1 MILVDEEE
9 VMRGFRLLTTPGE
22 LYELRVPNCRQ
33 DGVVSGYYNSPEE
46 LVDIVKDVS
55 GQAPGVYMTI
65 NPVNP
70 SRPKAL
76 GLRPNTISV
85 KAKSTSRG
93 SDILRR
99 RWLLVDIDPKRPAGV
114 CATGAEKAEAEKVM
128 MAVREHLT
136 GTDWPIPYVVDSGNG
151 FQLRFRIDI
160 PNDRDSGKAV
170 KGCLEALERFSTSS
184 AHIDTVV
191 HDPNRIARLPGTINC
206 KGKNTRERPYR
217 LSRILNPEDEV
228 GMVTLQQLQVLA
240 GSNPKTAFAQAGE
253 RATWTVGGWPD
264 GEGPRTVES
273 FDPNHLFRFYRIKGH
288 WEGKWFIVDLCP
300 VAGHRH
306 EQSTKTGFYWDPDR
320 RVLGW
325 HCFADGCKG
334 SSMTIGQVVS
344 FLVQKTGKRYPKRIW
359 SKAAAEPSVQSEIE
373 DDADDMRKPDAPATA
388 DESSTIDTSS
398 YEYRLD
404 DTGNGERLVRQF
416 GENVR
421 WVAEKR
427 MWMAWGKEG
436 WRRDDSGR
444 LMRVSKEVI
453 NALRAESSEWWE
465 KHLELSGKGDE
476 SAAKEAEAKAK
487 ALASHATKSAR
498 LERRKAMLELASF
511 EMGVHTNLREWDAD
525 GWLLN
530 VRNGIVDLR
539 TQAFMERIRGH
550 MCMRQAPVSYDA
562 EAKCPLWEAAML
574 KWMCGDEELVRYL
587 QAALGITLT
596 SDTSG
601 QCFFF
606 LEGGG
611 ENGKDTFLST
621 VQKHVLGDAEG
632 YARSVGIMS
641 LMETKWGHS
650 EHRNDLAALAGATRM
665 VTAAETQAGH
675 HWDEAIIKDLT
686 GGMTP
691 ITCRQL
697 YGKPFSFVPQ
707 FKLWVMSNDAP
718 VIKGND
724 WGIWRRIK
732 RIPWNYDFS
741 HHPGEKDPGFAEK
754 LRAEA
759 PGILNWMLDGLRI
772 WQENDKQ
779 LPKCKAVDDSTKE
792 YRNEMDIIGR
802 FAGDRLAF
810 EPGVSIL
817 KQQVFKE
824 YESWCKDNGH
834 HPGSSRRFYSEF
846 LRRFPEAKESPVRT
860 SAGYH
865 LLGVRLSSEEP
876 LPIPDD
882 DALGA
887 VAEVVQ

>member
-1 MILVDEEE
+1 MIRVDEEE
-9 VMRGFRLLTTPGE
+9 VKRAFRLLTVPGE
-22 LYELRVPNCRQ
+22 IHELRMLNCGQ
-33 DGVVSGYYNSPEE
+33 HGVVSGYFDNPEQLAE
-46 LVDIVKDVS
+46 IVKGVS
-55 GQAPGVYMTI
+55 GQARGVYMTL
-65 NPVNP
+65 NPVDP
-70 SRPKAL
+70 HKL
-76 GLRPNTISV
+76 GEVGLQPNDFSLN
-85 KAKSTSRG
+85 AKSTSRG

-99 RWLLVDIDPKRPAGV
+99 RWLLVDVDPTRPAGV

-128 MAVREHLT
+128 TSVREYLT
-136 GTDWPIPYVVDSGNG
+136 GTDWPIPYIVDSGNG
-151 FQLRFRIDI
+151 LQLRYRVDI
-160 PNDRDSGKAV
+160 PNDQEAGKLV
-170 KGCLEALERFSTSS
+170 KSCLEALDRFSTSS

-191 HDPNRIARLPGTINC
+191 HDPNRIARLPGTLNC

-217 LSRILNPEDEV
+217 LSRILNPEGEV
-228 GMVTLQQLQVLA
+228 GTVTLQQLQALA
-240 GSNPKTAFAQAGE
+240 ASNPKTAFKQSPTQPPQRGSE
-253 RATWTVGGWPD
+253 SSSD
-264 GEGPRTVES
+264 EGPRTVES
-273 FDPNHLFRFYRIKGH
+273 FDPNHLFRFFRIIGH

-306 EQSTKTGFYWDPDR
+306 EQSTKTGFYWDPDS
-320 RVLGW
+320 RVFGW
-325 HCFADGCKG
+325 HCFADSCKG

-359 SKAAAEPSVQSEIE
+359 PK
-373 DDADDMRKPDAPATA
+373 APANLSASAEIGDDGGSDGNSGAA
-388 DESSTIDTSS
+388 DSGLIDMTSF
-398 YEYRLD
+398 EYRLD

-416 GENVR
+416 DENVR

-436 WRRDDSGR
+436 WHRDDSGE
-444 LMRVSKEVI
+444 LMRATKEVI
-453 NALRAESSEWWE
+453 TAIRAESSEWWE
-465 KHLELSGKGDE
+465 KYLELSEQGDKVATE
-476 SAAKEAEAKAK
+476 EAEAKAK

-511 EMGVHTNLREWDAD
+511 EKGVHTNLREWDAD

-539 TQAFMERIRGH
+539 TQAFMERTRGH
-550 MCMRQAPVSYDA
+550 MCMKQAPVAYDP

-574 KWMCGDEELVRYL
+574 KWMCGDEELARYL

-596 SDTSG
+596 SDTSD

-621 VQKHVLGDAEG
+621 IQKHVLGDAGG
-632 YARSVGIMS
+632 YAKSVGVMS
-641 LMETKWGHS
+641 LMDTKWGHS

-686 GGMTP
+686 GGMTS
-691 ITCRQL
+691 ITCREL

-707 FKLWVMSNDAP
+707 FKLWVMSNDSP
-718 VIKGND
+718 VIKGSD

-741 HHPGEKDPGFAEK
+741 RNPGEKDPGFAEK

-759 PGILNWMLDGLRI
+759 PGILNWMLAGLRI
-772 WQENDKQ
+772 WQENGQ
-779 LPKCKAVDDSTKE
+779 RLPKCKAVDDSTKE
-792 YRNEMDIIGR
+792 YRQEMDIMGR
-802 FAGDRLAF
+802 FASERLAF
-810 EPGVSIL
+810 EPWASTL
-817 KQQVFKE
+817 KQHVFKE
-824 YESWCKDNGH
+824 FESWCKDNGH

-846 LRRFPEAKESPVRT
+846 LKRFPQASESPART
-860 SAGYH
+860 NAGYH

-876 LPIPDD
+876 LPMIPDD
-882 DALGA
+882 DASWAAEGA
-887 VAEVVQ
+887 VQ